1 MNPEIDRLIKIA
13 IADGEISEK
22 ERGVILRKAESLGLD
37 KDEVEMILEGELA
50 LMKTE
55 HQKVNQIQ
63 PKSNKEG
70 ELKKCPSCGAP
81 VKSFTSKC
89 PECGHEFRNINAEHS
104 INELFKTLQ
113 AIEKNERN
121 KPRAKSFA
129 SMLGDIDIERE
140 IAIGHQLS
148 NAIESFPVPN
158 SKESILEFLSMAIP
172 QTKIKIQKLFGMT
185 VNTDKGKQSIK
196 NAWISKCEQIIIK
209 ARFAFKD
216 DGQLLQEIEMY
227 AKQLKLNK

>member
-22 ERGVILRKAESLGLD
+22 ERGIILRKAESLGLD
-37 KDEVEMILEGELA
+37 KDEIEMILDGELA
-50 LMKTE
+50 VLKKE
-55 HQKVNQIQ
+55 SQKNSQNS

-70 ELKKCPSCGAP
+70 EIRKCPSCGAP
-81 VKSFTSKC
+81 APSFTTKC
-89 PECGHEFRNINAEHS
+89 AECGHEFRSINAEHS

-113 AIEKNERN
+113 DIEKNERS

-172 QTKIKIQKLFGMT
+172 QNDCKY
-185 VNTDKGKQSIK
+185 
-196 NAWISKCEQIIIK
+196 
-209 ARFAFKD
+209 R
-216 DGQLLQEIEMY
+216 
-227 AKQLKLNK
+227 